1 MQNNFHVERVGS
13 AGDRASGSVGCLSER
28 RSRLLLTL
36 FLPRISSLSSSH
48 IRGQD
53 RAASAND
60 RLTTT
65 EKPGGDGGGRDSSDA
80 LGPGHG
86 NTLPHL
92 EQAGVPNIRPA
103 TWKLGVY
110 VNRRI
115 LMFNGQCLKL
125 KAEDSIEKCHIGKL
139 AVVKG

>member
-1 MQNNFHVERVGS
+1 MAERTQIT
-13 AGDRASGSVGCLSER
+13 
-28 RSRLLLTL
+28 TL
-36 FLPRISSLSSSH
+36 INPISPESSSLSSH

-53 RAASAND
+53 GAASAND

-80 LGPGHG
+80 QGPGHG

-139 AVVKG
+139 AVVEG